1 MSKQN
6 KQPLL
11 QRPAVVGV
19 LASLLSIIV
28 GLVLGFVLLVLL
40 NPGAAV
46 GGMRAM
52 LATGFS
58 SMDKLGKV
66 LYQAAPLMMC
76 GLSVGFA
83 FKTGLFNIGASGQC
97 TMGAFFSLLCAI
109 QFQMPW
115 YVCLLAGAVGGAI
128 WGVFPGLFKAYFNVN
143 EVITAIMFN
152 WIGMY
157 LVNLLLANMPNMLA
171 SGWGASNSDR
181 TAALNVANPGAI
193 LPRGPFA
200 ALFGNSSWINISI
213 IITIIFAI
221 LVWVILQKTTF
232 GYELKA
238 CGLSRDAAQYAG
250 INSKRNIVLSMVISG
265 ALSGIGGAIY
275 YLAGTGQYVLEKSI
289 LGMGFNGIPVA
300 LLASSNPIG
309 TIFASLFISYIQVG
323 GAAMQPAYSSE
334 TIDIVIAV
342 IIYLAAF
349 ALLMRGSH
357 EVNNGALTQGEIIA
371 LINYMNQILVSLLR
385 LADLV
390 ISVTRALASGMR
402 VNEILNTHTTMPD
415 PAAAELDAEPAAPAV
430 AFDDV
435 TFTYNGAGA
444 PSLTNVSFTA
454 KPGETIGVIGGTG
467 SGKSTLIDLVCRFY
481 DATTGTVSLF
491 GHNVKEYGFTQL
503 RRMVGIV
510 PQQAV
515 LFTGTIRDNMRWA
528 APDATDEE
536 IWQALEIA
544 QAADFVRTKP
554 GMLDAPVETAG
565 RNFSGGQRQRLT
577 IARALVPKPKVLIL
591 DDSASALD
599 FATDAALRK
608 AIKEKTE
615 GMTVFIVSQRAAG
628 VQHADHI
635 LVLDDGVLT
644 GDATHSHLLKT
655 CEVYK
660 EICLSQLSKEEVE
673 KTL

>member
-6 KQPLL
+6 KQSLL

-19 LASLLSIIV
+19 LASLLSIVV

-83 FKTGLFNIGASGQC
+83 FKTGLFNIGASGQY
-97 TMGAFFSLLCAI
+97 TMGAFFSL
-109 QFQMPW
+109 
-115 YVCLLAGAVGGAI
+115 GAVGGAI
-128 WGVFPGLFKAYFNVN
+128 WGIFPGLFKAYFNVN

-265 ALSGIGGAIY
+265 ALSGIGGGIY

-349 ALLMRGSH
+349 ALLMRGIITKAVSGH
-357 EVNNGALTQGEIIA
+357 KGKEGA
-371 LINYMNQILVSLLR
+371 
-385 LADLV
+385 
-390 ISVTRALASGMR
+390 
-402 VNEILNTHTTMPD
+402 
-415 PAAAELDAEPAAPAV
+415 
-430 AFDDV
+430 
-435 TFTYNGAGA
+435 
-444 PSLTNVSFTA
+444 A
-454 KPGETIGVIGGTG
+454 K
-467 SGKSTLIDLVCRFY
+467 
-481 DATTGTVSLF
+481 
-491 GHNVKEYGFTQL
+491 
-503 RRMVGIV
+503 
-510 PQQAV
+510 
-515 LFTGTIRDNMRWA
+515 
-528 APDATDEE
+528 
-536 IWQALEIA
+536 
-544 QAADFVRTKP
+544 
-554 GMLDAPVETAG
+554 
-565 RNFSGGQRQRLT
+565 
-577 IARALVPKPKVLIL
+577 
-591 DDSASALD
+591 
-599 FATDAALRK
+599 
-608 AIKEKTE
+608 
-615 GMTVFIVSQRAAG
+615 
-628 VQHADHI
+628 
-635 LVLDDGVLT
+635 
-644 GDATHSHLLKT
+644 
-655 CEVYK
+655 
-660 EICLSQLSKEEVE
+660 
-673 KTL
+673 